1 METAA
6 DSQARSTSAQILV
19 IDDDKVSRM
28 AMHRL
33 LTRDGHSVREA
44 EDGPQGLHF
53 ARQFEPDLILLD
65 VVMPG
70 MDGFM
75 VCQALRADPA
85 LAEVP
90 IVMITSLEDKESRL
104 RGLEAGADDF
114 VSKPYQP
121 EELRARVRT
130 ITRLNRYRR
139 LRTERARFGWVVEQ
153 AEDGYL
159 LVSHHG
165 ELLYANARARCLF
178 GLSEGEPDL
187 GSALRAQF
195 DLHPLEA
202 WQSFPHLPSD
212 TPLYLWRRE
221 SAQAGPVW
229 LEVKVLRQ
237 STGKLTEVLLRL
249 RDVTAEKTSQRSV
262 WSFESVIAHKVRTP
276 LTKANLG
283 LTMLR
288 KKADKLTAAQV
299 VEFADQAHQGVEEL
313 KLELDR
319 VLKYVYSPHAVPQGA
334 GFRLAALEGLLSEVC
349 QSLAIP
355 TAAYH
360 PGPGLPEALYI
371 DGRAFE
377 LVLFEAMEN
386 SKKFHPTGQPHV
398 EVAVHVQG
406 NDRVVVDVRDDG
418 RRLTPLELDKAFHPY
433 YQGEKSFTGQVP
445 GMGLGLTKLQSLLW
459 EVGGDCALTN
469 RCDAEGV
476 ILSLRLQPSGGR

>member
-1 METAA
+1 MDRAA
-6 DSQARSTSAQILV
+6 AQILI
-19 IDDDKVSRM
+19 IDDDKVSRL
-28 AMHRL
+28 ALQRL
-33 LTRDGHSVREA
+33 LVRDGHTVRQA
-44 EDGPQGLHF
+44 EDGPQGLLF
-53 ARQFEPDLILLD
+53 AREFEPDLILLD

-70 MDGFM
+70 MDGYM
-75 VCQALRADPA
+75 VCQALRADPN

-104 RGLEAGADDF
+104 KGLEAGADDF
-114 VSKPYQP
+114 VHKPYQP

-165 ELLYANARARCLF
+165 ELLYANERARGLF
-178 GLSEGEPDL
+178 GWTEGQADL
-187 GSALRAQF
+187 GAALSTQF
-195 DLHPLEA
+195 DPHPKEA
-202 WQSFPHLPSD
+202 WQTFPHLPAD

-221 SAQAGPVW
+221 SEQAGPVW

-237 STGKLTEVLLRL
+237 RTGKLTEVLLRL
-249 RDVTAEKTSQRSV
+249 RDVTAENSSQRSV

-288 KKADKLTAAQV
+288 KKAHKLVPEQV

-319 VLKYVYSPHAVPQGA
+319 VLKYVYSPRAVPLGPGYPLA
-334 GFRLAALEGLLSEVC
+334 GLQSLLDEAS

-355 TAAYH
+355 PVTLKAA
-360 PGPGLPEALYI
+360 GPLPECLFI
-371 DGRAFE
+371 DPRAFE
-377 LVLFEAMEN
+377 LVLWEALEN
-386 SKKFHPTGQPHV
+386 SKKFHPKGQPQV
-398 EVAVHVQG
+398 DVSVRAENG
-406 NDRVVVDVRDDG
+406 RVFLEVRDDG
-418 RRLTPLELDKAFHPY
+418 RRLTPLELEKAFHPY

-445 GMGLGLTKLQSLLW
+445 GMGLGLSKMRSLLW
-459 EVGGDCALTN
+459 EVGGDCSLTN
-469 RCDAEGV
+469 RCDREGV
-476 ILSLRLQPSGGR
+476 TLTLRFRPT